1 MPSEKKSSSSK
12 EKKEP
17 SSSKKKSS
25 SSSSSKKKAE
35 SSSKEKASE
44 KSSKSKSNKSNKST
58 ATDVATTAASLGVD
72 INSLKDEDDDFEEKQ
87 FILRVPEDIAEKI
100 RQRLRKESKDS
111 KSSDKNHR
119 IDLNMSIKF
128 GDDVDILQFL
138 QSARMTEEDKKIHK
152 RDNDENG
159 YLSDIEY
166 GIDKNRRGRFQ
177 FEKQIL
183 PCTLVDLP
191 THIEAYKSVDC
202 QTYYKCGD
210 VSQMIVVQ
218 KPQDLES
225 EFQKFRQKRT
235 RFYMQKSHHH
245 HDPKKRKAKD
255 LMTSYL
261 MEDGIS
267 PSLARVLRHWNA
279 QKIDITRKDIKKLKE
294 KYIQMLEEED
304 PTKVKIEFIE
314 YASEQERLAAME
326 EEMSTSSSDSE
337 ASDSEE
343 ESDES
348 DMFDEVSA
356 NKKPDDAI
364 STVSTGDQSKLSSAP
379 SQPIMNDDS
388 MSVTSAPSS
397 MSTPISQAVTTP
409 NQPFV
414 FSAPPTLPKP
424 VSTSDMMQDETP
436 SEGEE
441 SHVSNSTSMSKQ
453 SLGPIEAKP
462 VQPIQANKPPV
473 EEDETSSD
481 SESES
486 EDDENMFEEVSATV
500 PQQIDVTQTPQYQS
514 LLQLKNSAEKDIQ
527 TIQNQVSVATENLEK
542 SKNEIQRG
550 RAQAMLTNLEGK
562 LNARRQELLDV
573 ERQLTSLMSQPSSS
587 SSSTPP
593 F

>member
-1 MPSEKKSSSSK
+1 MPSEKKS
-12 EKKEP
+12 
-17 SSSKKKSS
+17 
-25 SSSSSKKKAE
+25 
-35 SSSKEKASE
+35 
-44 KSSKSKSNKSNKST
+44 KSNKS
-58 ATDVATTAASLGVD
+58 ADVAQTAASLGVD

-100 RQRLRKESKDS
+100 RQRLKKESKDS

-119 IDLNMSIKF
+119 IDLHMSIKF

-138 QSARMTEEDKKIHK
+138 QGARLTEEDKKIHK
-152 RDNDENG
+152 RNNDENG

-210 VSQMIVVQ
+210 VSQMIIVQ

-225 EFQKFRQKRT
+225 EFQKSRQRRA

-245 HDPKKRKAKD
+245 HEPKKRKAKD
-255 LMTSYL
+255 LNTSYL

-314 YASEQERLAAME
+314 YASEQERLAALE
-326 EEMSTSSSDSE
+326 EEMSTSSSDSD
-337 ASDSEE
+337 ASDSED

-356 NKKPDDAI
+356 NKKPDDTM
-364 STVSTGDQSKLSSAP
+364 STVSAGDQSKLSSVP
-379 SQPIMNDDS
+379 SQQQIINDDS

-414 FSAPPTLPKP
+414 FGAPPTLPKP
-424 VSTSDMMQDETP
+424 VSTSGDMMQDETP

-441 SHVSNSTSMSKQ
+441 SHISNSTSMSKQ

-462 VQPIQANKPPV
+462 AQTKQTTKPPV
-473 EEDETSSD
+473 EQDETSSD

-486 EDDENMFEEVSATV
+486 EDDENMFEEVSTTA
-500 PQQIDVTQTPQYQS
+500 PQQQIDVTQTPQYQS
-514 LLQLKNSAEKDIQ
+514 LLQLKNSAERDIQ
-527 TIQNQVSVATENLEK
+527 TIQNQVSLATENLEK

-573 ERQLTSLMSQPSSS
+573 ERQLTSLRLSQPSSS